1 MDHKKALELQKSVL
15 NKRKEVDE
23 LEKQL
28 MRSLTLTEVFGEY
41 IWNYG
46 KVTTQVIGDP
56 SSRML
61 FTIHMGGNG
70 HHSVDLQVV
79 PVVLWPNDVKV
90 DILNT
95 YGYQTEYLQ
104 SLIKKIKEYDNEDQN

>member
-1 MDHKKALELQKSVL
+1 MNHKKALELQKTVS

-28 MRSLTLTEVFGEY
+28 TRSLTLTEVFGEY

-46 KVTTQVIGDP
+46 KVTTQVIGCP
-56 SSRML
+56 NSRMT

-70 HHSVDLQVV
+70 HHSVDLQAV

-90 DILNT
+90 DILSR
-95 YGYQTEYLQ
+95 YGYQTPYLQ
-104 SLIKKIKEYDNEDQN
+104 SLKKKIRECNEE